1 MATSFSLAV
10 YIIYINKKGD
20 KKDLQ
25 VLTDFGEE
33 GYNFLSDMDTMFLSW
48 KPDENKGEKNIPIQ
62 KEGGQIGNAFRLS
75 KKSDEEYYLIRNGQY
90 IKGIIES
97 GEYGTIEDGV
107 NIETGET
114 DFKKT
119 AKHVLFKPFYFM
131 LYVPKDSAFGFL
143 IVERISQFGIATI
156 LNNAILNYCK
166 DLGHYEDYTIKIAPV
181 AINRLVEK
189 RMVALKYEART
200 VELRKVQDERLK
212 ISKISGNTISD
223 KDVMTSIVYKINRG
237 KISVLD
243 FIGQLKN
250 KRNEHDTFYVIDK
263 DLKCDDVA
271 VTISIAG
278 KDKVL
283 SLQNIQSLGLSM
295 DITDDVNPLLES
307 GYPSFEKL
315 DKQASILVSYIKE
328 QYPNLNEK

>member
-1 MATSFSLAV
+1 MANSFSLAV
-10 YIIYINKKGD
+10 YVIYINKKGD
-20 KKDLQ
+20 KNALQ
-25 VLTDFGEE
+25 VLTDFGED
-33 GYNFLSDMDTMFLSW
+33 GNNFLSDMDTMFLSW
-48 KPDENKGEKNIPIQ
+48 KPDENKGEKTIPIQ
-62 KEGGQIGNAFRLS
+62 KEEGQVGSAFRLS
-75 KKSDEEYYLIRNGQY
+75 KKSDKEYHLIRNGQY

-166 DLGHYEDYTIKIAPV
+166 TLGHYDDYTVKIAPV
-181 AINRLVEK
+181 AIKKLVEK
-189 RMVALKYEART
+189 RMAALKYEART
-200 VELRKVQDERLK
+200 VELRKVHDERLK

-243 FIGQLKN
+243 FIDQIKN
-250 KRNEHDTFYVIDK
+250 KRNEHDTFYVIDN
-263 DLKCDDVA
+263 DLKCDDIA
-271 VTISIAG
+271 VTINIAG
-278 KDKVL
+278 KDKIL
-283 SLQNIQSLGLSM
+283 SLQNLQSLGLSM
-295 DITDDVNPLLES
+295 DITDEVTPLPES

>member
-10 YIIYINKKGD
+10 YVIYINKKGD

-25 VLTDFGEE
+25 VLTDFGAD
-33 GYNFLSDMDTMFLSW
+33 GNDFLSDMDTMFLSW
-48 KPDENKGEKNIPIQ
+48 KPDEEKGEKNIPIQ
-62 KEGGQIGNAFRLS
+62 KEGEVGNAFRLS
-75 KKSDEEYYLIRNGQY
+75 KKNDEEFYLIRNGQY

-166 DLGHYEDYTIKIAPV
+166 GLGHYDEYTVKIAPV
-181 AINRLVEK
+181 AIKRLVEK
-189 RMVALKYEART
+189 RMAALKYEART

-243 FIGQLKN
+243 FIDRIKN
-250 KRNEHDTFYVIDK
+250 KRNDHDTFYVIDK
-263 DLKCDDVA
+263 DLKCDDIA
-271 VTISIAG
+271 VTISIEG
-278 KDKVL
+278 KEKVL

-295 DITDDVNPLLES
+295 DITDEVNPLQES

>member
-10 YIIYINKKGD
+10 YAISVYKKGD
-20 KKDLQ
+20 KNDLQ
-25 VLTDFGEE
+25 VLTDFGED
-33 GYNFLSDMDTMFLSW
+33 GHNFLSDMDTMFLSW
-48 KPDENKGEKNIPIQ
+48 RQDENRGEKNVPIQ
-62 KEGGQIGNAFRLS
+62 KEDGQIGNAFRLS
-75 KKSDEEYYLIRNGQY
+75 RKGEEEYHLVRTGQY

-119 AKHVLFKPFYFM
+119 AKHVLLKPFYFM
-131 LYVPKDSAFGFL
+131 LYVPKDSAYGFL

-166 DLGHYEDYTIKIAPV
+166 DLGHYDDYTIKIAPV
-181 AINRLVEK
+181 TIKRLVER
-189 RMVALKYEART
+189 RMAALQYDART
-200 VELRKVQDERLK
+200 VELRKVHDDRLK
-212 ISKISGNTISD
+212 ISRISDNTISD
-223 KDVMTSIVYKINRG
+223 KDIMTSIVYKINRG
-237 KISVLD
+237 KISVFD
-243 FIGQLKN
+243 FIDSIKK

-263 DLKCDDVA
+263 DLKCDDIA

-278 KDKVL
+278 KEKVL
-283 SLQNIQSLGLSM
+283 SLQNLQSLGLSM
-295 DITDDVNPLLES
+295 DITEDVNPLEDS